1 MLKLSS
7 NDKFIPLVRKLLE
20 EDSARHFQTT
30 NASGTQE
37 LDKRYLLDLFISG
50 LPADLSLSELLN
62 LELNTNEQEKSK
74 VLEQLLRSNMRRFIS
89 VFDSLHDG
97 VLIADANEVVRYI
110 NKSFERIAGA
120 KFENIVGKVL
130 SIARPGARLGGV
142 IRSQKP
148 MLGVKRTFGN
158 TEYLTDMHP
167 IFIDNICVGGITIA
181 RDITELQ
188 QLQEK
193 LGKYRIRYSNLLRKV
208 HKEHTA
214 LHTFNDIIGKSPSL
228 TNTKLLA
235 SRLAPSDIPVLI
247 RGESGTGK
255 ELFAHAIHNA
265 SPRGH
270 QPFIVVNCAAIP
282 SPLLESELFGYADGA
297 FSGARK
303 GGKQGLIALA
313 HNGSLFLDEIGDM
326 DIGLQTK
333 LLRVIQSGEM
343 QPVGSEK
350 SVRVDIRII
359 AATNAD
365 LEKKILEEKFRS
377 DLFYRLNAAQVI
389 VPPLRVRRDDILP
402 TAEYF
407 LQKHFIE
414 HALGTLQ
421 LSARTKA
428 ILENYHWPGNVREL
442 ENTIQFIGSLTEKA
456 IISSQYLPPVFH
468 MPTPLN
474 PVPSITTAVAAAP
487 IAPLAQPPR
496 NNTNISLKKQRLQH
510 EAELIIAELK
520 QYGDTVEAKKI
531 VAKKLGISLTTL
543 YSRLSVLDAE

>member
-1 MLKLSS
+1 MQVSK
-7 NDKFIPLVRKLLE
+7 NDKFIPLIRKILE
-20 EDSARHFQTT
+20 TPADELKFQPSEDSPLQD
-30 NASGTQE
+30 
-37 LDKRYLLDLFISG
+37 LDRRYLLDLFISG
-50 LPADLSLSELLN
+50 LPVDLSLGELLK
-62 LELNTNEQEKSK
+62 LELNAAGQKEA
-74 VLEQLLRSNMRRFIS
+74 LEQLLRANMRRFIS

-97 VLIADANEVVRYI
+97 VLIADAQEVVRYI
-110 NKSFERIAGA
+110 NKSFERITGA
-120 KFENIVGKVL
+120 QFEQIVGKVL
-130 SIARPGARLGGV
+130 AIARPGARLGGV

-148 MLGVKRTFGN
+148 MLGVKRVFGH
-158 TEYLTDMHP
+158 TEYMTDMHP
-167 IFIDNICVGGITIA
+167 IFINGSCVGGITIA

-208 HKEHTA
+208 HKDRTA
-214 LHTFNDIIGKSPSL
+214 LYTFNNIIGKSVNM
-228 TNTKLLA
+228 TNSKLLA
-235 SRLAPSDIPVLI
+235 SRLAVSDIPILI

-255 ELFAHAIHNA
+255 ELFAHAIHSA
-265 SPRGH
+265 SPRAN

-282 SPLLESELFGYADGA
+282 TPLLESELFGYVEGA

-303 GGKQGLIALA
+303 DGKRGLIALA
-313 HNGSLFLDEIGDM
+313 HSGTLFLDEIGDM
-326 DIGLQTK
+326 DMGLQAK

-343 QPVGSEK
+343 QPVGSEDNIH
-350 SVRVDIRII
+350 VDIRII

-377 DLFYRLNAAQVI
+377 DLFYRLNAAQVV

-414 HALGTLQ
+414 HALGPLQ

-428 ILENYHWPGNVREL
+428 ILGNYHWPGNVREL
-442 ENTIQFIGSLTEKA
+442 ENTIQFIGSLTEHP

-468 MPTPLN
+468 SPTHFN
-474 PVPSITTAVAAAP
+474 PIPNSVATNSP
-487 IAPLAQPPR
+487 IATAAVTIGIG
-496 NNTNISLKKQRLQH
+496 NMKKQRLQQ
-510 EAELIIAELK
+510 EAELIINEL
-520 QYGDTVEAKKI
+520 QQHGNTVAAKKL

-543 YSRLSVLDAE
+543 YSRLSILGSD

>member
-1 MLKLSS
+1 MQISK
-7 NDKFIPLVRKLLE
+7 NDKFIPLIRKLLE
-20 EDSARHFQTT
+20 NSNTKVSFQSAEHKDLQALDS
-30 NASGTQE
+30 
-37 LDKRYLLDLFISG
+37 RYLLDLFISG
-50 LPADLSLSELLN
+50 LPADLSLSELLK
-62 LELNTNEQEKSK
+62 LEINSDEQEKSK
-74 VLEQLLRSNMRRFIS
+74 VLEQLLRANMRHFIS

-97 VLIADANEVVRYI
+97 VLIADSHEVVRYI
-110 NKSFERIAGA
+110 NKSFERITGA
-120 KFENIVGKVL
+120 KFENIVGNVL

-142 IRSQKP
+142 IRAQKP
-148 MLGVKRTFGN
+148 MLGVKRTFGH
-158 TEYLTDMHP
+158 TEYMTDMHP
-167 IFIDNICVGGITIA
+167 IFIDNVCVGGITIA

-188 QLQEK
+188 QLQDK

-214 LHTFNDIIGKSPSL
+214 LYTFNDIIGKSHSL

-235 SRLAPSDIPVLI
+235 ARLATSDIPILI

-265 SPRGH
+265 SQRAN

-282 SPLLESELFGYADGA
+282 TPLLESELFGYADGA

-313 HNGSLFLDEIGDM
+313 HHGSLFLDEIGDM

-343 QPVGSEK
+343 QPVGSEN
-350 SVRVDIRII
+350 SIRVDIRII

-365 LEKKILEEKFRS
+365 LERKILEEKFRS

-389 VPPLRVRRDDILP
+389 VPPLRVRRDDILS
-402 TAEYF
+402 TAEHF

-414 HALGTLQ
+414 HSLAPLQ

-442 ENTIQFIGSLTEKA
+442 ENTVQFIGSLTEKQ
-456 IISSQYLPPVFH
+456 IISSQYLPAVFH
-468 MPTPLN
+468 NPAPLN
-474 PVPSITTAVAAAP
+474 PVPSIAP
-487 IAPLAQPPR
+487 HMPTETVVNSPKTMSSG
-496 NNTNISLKKQRLQH
+496 NHTNLKKHRLQH
-510 EAELIIAELK
+510 EAEVIQAELK
-520 QYGDTVEAKKI
+520 QYGNTVAAKRL

-543 YSRLSVLDAE
+543 YSRLGVLESE